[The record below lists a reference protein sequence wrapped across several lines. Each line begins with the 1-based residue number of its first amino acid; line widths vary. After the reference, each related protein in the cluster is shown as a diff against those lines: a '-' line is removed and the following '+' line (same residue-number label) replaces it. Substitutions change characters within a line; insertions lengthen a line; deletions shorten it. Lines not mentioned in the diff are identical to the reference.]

1 MRPAATSCSQISPP
15 GLATRVGSIR
25 SIMVMRCMLRFR
37 RLSSWRHLA
46 ERRIVGLRIAALH
59 LRGRHAGASTSPGA
73 TSVPAFDMWGGGG
86 SPRGS
91 MLPTSATS
99 RGICYRLKRWK
110 PLEGWTL
117 GMVQTY
123 FLSFVFVIVFMCGI
137 WHCRA
142 YRMRTDVGC
151 DAAGCSITKT
161 YGGAV
166 RTLRPCCCRRHST
179 SPLAPR
185 LPEDARL
192 PHLPLG

>member
-1 MRPAATSCSQISPP
+1 
-15 GLATRVGSIR
+15 
-25 SIMVMRCMLRFR
+25 
-37 RLSSWRHLA
+37 
-46 ERRIVGLRIAALH
+46 
-59 LRGRHAGASTSPGA
+59 
-73 TSVPAFDMWGGGG
+73 MWEGGG

-123 FLSFVFVIVFMCGI
+123 FLSFVFVVVFMCAI

-151 DAAGCSITKT
+151 DAAGCSITKA

-166 RTLRPCCCRRHST
+166 RTLRPCCCRRHSP

-185 LPEDARL
+185 LP
-192 PHLPLG
+192 